1 MVAVCSGT
9 GLYKSREHI
18 YLQQFLT
25 HDLSLLQLLFPLQKS
40 STAVRLQ
47 ELLLRWAEEDPLP
60 VVLLRKFQ
68 PQVGMPRTIYL
79 LYVTEFPNAST
90 LFNLRD
96 P

>member
-1 MVAVCSGT
+1 MVAVCSRT
-9 GLYKSREHI
+9 GLYESREQV

-25 HDLSLLQLLFPLQKS
+25 HDFIIAATSFPLQKS

-68 PQVGMPRTIYL
+68 LQV
-79 LYVTEFPNAST
+79 
-90 LFNLRD
+90 
-96 P
+96 